1 MIKMMKRSFLIEVPH
16 ENSAYEC
23 YRAIKLFLES
33 GSHFLANAKWGCP
46 GDDHRAVMIVD
57 VETREQALQVVPPVY
72 RNVAR
77 ITETMNF
84 TPDDM
89 GALKRKFNIVGE
101 EYHRHDS

>member
-1 MIKMMKRSFLIEVPH
+1 MLIKPRNNVKFPFS
-16 ENSAYEC
+16 
-23 YRAIKLFLES
+23 RAIKLFLES

-57 VETREQALQVVPPVY
+57 VETREQAAQVVPPVY
-72 RNVAR
+72 RSVAR

-89 GALKRKFNIVGE
+89 GALKKKFNIVGE
-101 EYHRHDS
+101 EYHRHNP